1 MSSGIETILSGFST
15 LPSLSH
21 ELDKDAIE
29 QFIASADISVQ
40 QICRK
45 IINATIHVSFKEFI
59 SKFENIKKEY
69 YENYKDFHINEQ
81 RPVYVFKSTI
91 KHNSNKSNYWFADIA
106 INLLENLF
114 SKHDVTIKT
123 LGDFDIRNNSDLKDD
138 DIIIF
143 TDDCI
148 YSGNQLGQ
156 NYIKTYS
163 SVGNKLRFYILIP
176 YGSKDGIDY
185 IKLSY
190 LSRYPGVSSKEYS
203 YYDNIIKNKYYCNR
217 YNDDDTDEQS
227 SKKQKKPEDEMSSK
241 IENILQRLIFSKNIT
256 IIPSMKSVI
265 NESEFDLLVSF
276 YDEYNIYYNTHLIYF
291 DHKLA
296 DAISIPTILYLG
308 VVTNEKNKDIIFSD
322 ELSTSITNKEGLEI
336 IPLIKNCKFYT
347 TKLSLQSPGCPRPP
361 YKDDYNQ
368 TLEKIQQFE
377 VGQKGGYNKQKLL
390 KKYNKK

>member
-1 MSSGIETILSGFST
+1 MSSEIETILSSIFT

-21 ELDKDAIE
+21 ELDKDEIE
-29 QFIASADISVQ
+29 RFIDSADISVKD
-40 QICRK
+40 ICRK

-59 SKFENIKKEY
+59 SKFENIIKEY
-69 YENYKDFHINEQ
+69 YENYKDFHIQ
-81 RPVYVFKSTI
+81 QKRPVYVFKSKI
-91 KHNSNKSNYWFADIA
+91 SSNSNKSNNWFADIA
-106 INLLENLF
+106 IKLLNELF
-114 SKHDVTIKT
+114 SKDEVLIKT
-123 LGDFDIRNNSDLKDD
+123 LGDFDIKNNSDLKDD

-156 NYIKTYS
+156 KYINTYS

-190 LSRYPGVSSKEYS
+190 LTRYPGVSSKEYS

-217 YNDDDTDEQS
+217 YTDEQS
-227 SKKQKKPEDEMSSK
+227 SKKQKISEDEINTK
-241 IENILQRLIFSKNIT
+241 IENILQRLIFSKHIT

-265 NESEFDLLVSF
+265 DESEFHLLQSF
-276 YDEYNIYYNTHLIYF
+276 YDKYNIYYNTHLVYF

-308 VVTNEKNKDIIFSD
+308 VVPNKRNKDIIFSD
-322 ELSTSITNKEGLEI
+322 ELSTSITNKEELEI

-361 YKDDYNQ
+361 YKDDYEE
-368 TLEKIQQFE
+368 TLKKIKGFE
-377 VGQKGGYNKQKLL
+377 HIQEGGYNKQKLL

>member
-1 MSSGIETILSGFST
+1 MSSEIETILSSIFT

-29 QFIASADISVQ
+29 RFIDSADISVKD
-40 QICRK
+40 ICRK

-59 SKFENIKKEY
+59 SKFENIIKEY
-69 YENYKDFHINEQ
+69 YENYKDFHIQ
-81 RPVYVFKSTI
+81 QKRSVYVFKSKI
-91 KHNSNKSNYWFADIA
+91 SSNSNKSNNWFADIA
-106 INLLENLF
+106 IKLLNELF
-114 SKHDVTIKT
+114 SKDEVLIKT
-123 LGDFDIRNNSDLKDD
+123 LGDFDIIKNSELKDD

-156 NYIKTYS
+156 KYINTYS

-190 LSRYPGVSSKEYS
+190 LRRYPEVSSKEYS

-217 YNDDDTDEQS
+217 YIDEQS
-227 SKKQKKPEDEMSSK
+227 SKKQKMPEDEINTK
-241 IENILQRLIFSKNIT
+241 IENILQRLIFSKHIT

-265 NESEFDLLVSF
+265 DESEFHLLQSF
-276 YDEYNIYYNTHLIYF
+276 YDENNIYYNTHLVYF

-308 VVTNEKNKDIIFSD
+308 VVPNERNKDIIFSD

-347 TKLSLQSPGCPRPP
+347 TKLNLQSPGCPRPP
-361 YKDDYNQ
+361 YKDDYEE
-368 TLEKIQQFE
+368 TLNKIKEFE
-377 VGQKGGYNKQKLL
+377 PIQEGGYNKQKLL